1 MKEKL
6 VKFDFEDPQVQS
18 SGDIASSFDPSK
30 LKGSYYDILGI
41 DPASTSLQIREAY
54 FRLKTTYTDSNQAIY
69 SLLGGSDLAE
79 RIKNIELAF
88 DVLRDVDSR
97 SKYNQN
103 IGITERAGATRT
115 DLLIEEIS
123 FTPMD
128 ENFRRSS
135 REPKEHK
142 IKLVAGQIRRDST
155 LAQRI
160 REIYAQAETP
170 SGATLKAMREAAFVS
185 LEELEA
191 NTKVGQGKIILI
203 ENDDFSAMP
212 PTVYIRGFLKSIL
225 SFFGI
230 VDSKSFIDGY
240 TLRVETCLKKMK

>member
-1 MKEKL
+1 M
-6 VKFDFEDPQVQS
+6 KFDFEDSQLNS
-18 SGDIASSFDPSK
+18 SGEVASSFDPSK
-30 LKGSYYDILGI
+30 LKGSYYDVLGI

-69 SLLGGSDLAE
+69 SLLDGSDLAD
-79 RIKNIELAF
+79 RIKSIELAF
-88 DVLRDVDSR
+88 DTLRDVDSR

-123 FTPMD
+123 FSPMD

-155 LAQRI
+155 LAIRI
-160 REIYAQAETP
+160 REIFSQAEAP

-191 NTKVGQGKIILI
+191 NTKVGQAKILLI
-203 ENDDFSAMP
+203 ESDNFSSMP
-212 PTVYIRGFLKSIL
+212 PAVYIRGFLKSIL

-240 TLRVETCLKKMK
+240 SSRVEACLKKMK